1 MRHVT
6 LFIFVA
12 IAGFGARAQA
22 TPFEPAIM
30 PEQVEA
36 VGHLDVDALRKT
48 QVFTALGG
56 QKAIDAVIDGAPAD
70 LRVLARSLAGTV
82 RGISFW
88 HDTEHG
94 AIYVQTRDGRGL
106 AQLLAKAPAKRAATV
121 DGVTTYTGGK
131 EVDHDNDHHHGH
143 GFFAAVGDTLV
154 LADTADALAQSIR
167 VLGGHAPSLAG
178 SSKLPATSRTGVF
191 VFVTIGSNALNA
203 IQKSAHSK
211 VLQLAL
217 KSIVADV
224 SESGGIVTANAR
236 AEMGSADAVQKAKSI
251 VDGLRALASLSGEPA
266 QRALLDGVTV
276 TANGLALEVVA
287 KLPVTELAKAIDP
300 TH

>member
-6 LFIFVA
+6 LFVFLAVA
-12 IAGFGARAQA
+12 GVGARAHA

-48 QVFTALGG
+48 QVFTAVGG
-56 QKAIDAVIDGAPAD
+56 QKAIDAAIENAPDD
-70 LRVLARSLAGTV
+70 LRVAARALAGSV
-82 RGISFW
+82 RGVSFW

-94 AIYVQTRDGRGL
+94 AMYVETRDSRAL
-106 AQLLAKAPAKRAATV
+106 AQLIAKAPARRAATV
-121 DGVTTYTGGK
+121 DGVVTYTGIK
-131 EVDHDNDHHHGH
+131 EPDHENDHHHGH

-154 LADTADALAQSIR
+154 LADNADSLARSIR
-167 VLGGHAPSLAG
+167 VLAGHAPSLAG
-178 SSKLPATSRTGVF
+178 SSKLPAASRNGVF

-211 VLQLAL
+211 MLQLSI

-224 SESGGIVTANAR
+224 SETAGVVTANAR
-236 AEMGSADAVQKAKSI
+236 AEMGSADAVAKAKSI
-251 VDGLRALASLSGEPA
+251 VDGLRTLASLSGEPA

-276 TANGLALEVVA
+276 TANGLALELVA
-287 KLPVTELAKAIDP
+287 KLPVTELAKAIEAN
-300 TH
+300 H